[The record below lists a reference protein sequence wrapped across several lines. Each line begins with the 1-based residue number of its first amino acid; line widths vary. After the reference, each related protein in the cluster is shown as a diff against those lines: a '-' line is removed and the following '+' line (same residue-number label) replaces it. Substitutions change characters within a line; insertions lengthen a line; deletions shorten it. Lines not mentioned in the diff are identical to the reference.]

1 MMIGAG
7 RDVRGGVSS
16 VVNSYYE
23 AGLDKLCEL
32 TYLPTMKDGNKL
44 YKLLVAFG
52 ARLRFE
58 TLIKQVDILHV
69 HMSADNSFYRK
80 AVFIRKAYKERK
92 KIIIHMH
99 GSTFDL
105 FYKERCN
112 DEQKRQ
118 VMEIFAMADKVI
130 ALSEDWKEFLAEY
143 ICDAEKI
150 EVIYNAVK
158 IPEPYG
164 KDYSNQKMLF
174 LGILGQRK
182 GTYDLIE
189 VLPEI
194 FQNYPDSHVYF
205 GGDGEQKQ
213 AEQLCREKGITEH
226 VTFLGW
232 VRGAEKEKLLKEY
245 GLHTIIRLPQVF
257 KPYASVNTN
266 LLFFKKGV
274 VSRGVWFY
282 RLDYPEGV
290 KSFSKTKP
298 MQDKHFDPVRE
309 WWENKEAIVV
319 DGFDKARFYTPEE
332 LETLNYDFDKC
343 CPFPHVEEEILEPKD
358 LIARYEAER
367 TELNASIDCILAS
380 ITAKLEENK

>member
-58 TLIKQVDILHV
+58 TLIKQADILHV

-118 VMEIFAMADKVI
+118 VKEIFAMADKVI

-158 IPEPYG
+158 IPEPYS

-213 AEQLCREKGITEH
+213 AEQLCREKGIAEQ

-232 VRGAEKEKLLKEY
+232 VRGAEKEKLLKECSIYVLPTYHEGMPMSILEAMAY
-245 GLHTIIRLPQVF
+245 GM
-257 KPYASVNTN
+257 A
-266 LLFFKKGV
+266 V
-274 VSRGVWFY
+274 VSTYVGGIPHIITSGENG
-282 RLDYPEGV
+282 LLCEAG
-290 KSFSKTKP
+290 
-298 MQDKHFDPVRE
+298 DK
-309 WWENKEAIVV
+309 
-319 DGFDKARFYTPEE
+319 
-332 LETLNYDFDKC
+332 ETLKENLMQLLSNSGLREMLGSSAKETLLQNFDIKET
-343 CPFPHVEEEILEPKD
+343 VGRL
-358 LIARYEAER
+358 LRLYE
-367 TELNASIDCILAS
+367 NV
-380 ITAKLEENK
+380 